1 MPDPN
6 TFDPVA
12 EFQKAYPAA
21 NLDENRIRASLQDPA
36 NFRAAFPA
44 YSHLNDA
51 TITTN
56 MKQFAPGGAA
66 QKATAAARVAQPTQ
80 FEEESKARGDSATPW
95 TDVAK
100 GVGEGLLRPVSGV
113 AGLINKI
120 PHVGETLAPSQGVK
134 ALQNVSTPVTPGE
147 KLGAHEA
154 DVATTLIP
162 IAGEA
167 GEARAAGKLLPYAKK
182 LATGAIGSMVG
193 GEAGKYVGGHVG
205 GELGADIGEGLGA
218 LGGGLAGGGAF
229 GEKYRK
235 IGNPSELPYFGKF
248 LPDLV
253 EDKGFVPMGP
263 TRVNDSHIA
272 ELNKPPV
279 PAVAETPF
287 HLTSPAAAREAPVQ
301 TGFNFPGQEAPAEI
315 PSVAKAPRDPL
326 RSQLQQVGDLV
337 KQGAGTP
344 EMPTLQPGVPI
355 GQQPRSV
362 GAAAPSGFPRVGEA
376 PLNAGGKVTF
386 RREPIIKTVGGL
398 EEGPGRAV
406 APEKVP
412 AALGNEID
420 RAMKVEPDDVAKWRQ
435 GLQTKYP
442 DREHRQLVHS
452 EGEELADTLGNNRE
466 LLTKIHDLK
475 NPDVRQLAINSGE
488 NLVRD
493 DGSPIMVNNRAADV
507 KGETSDSRILKFNRL
522 IDAGLDPQTIANK
535 TLPGDI
541 PRPSMFKWL
550 LKKGVKPEEMYDLAH
565 KPMEEAIAGKP
576 GPIRSQP
583 WTKPGEKT
591 GD

>member
-287 HLTSPAAAREAPVQ
+287 HLTSPAAAREEPVQ
-301 TGFNFPGQEAPAEI
+301 TGFSFPEPVGATEAPAGI
-315 PSVAKAPRDPL
+315 PTVGKPAPGRTGPPL
-326 RSQLQQVGDLV
+326 QRLGDLIEA
-337 KQGAGTP
+337 GAGTP
-344 EMPTLQPGVPI
+344 PGGIPTLKPGVPI
-355 GQQPRSV
+355 GKQP
-362 GAAAPSGFPRVGEA
+362 APYGG
-376 PLNAGGKVTF
+376 NYGGKVTF
-386 RREPIIKTVGGL
+386 RRDPMMAEIPSL
-398 EEGPGRAV
+398 EEGAGRAK
-406 APEKVP
+406 APENLPTLPPEEVGRQMGAPPTQYDKP
-412 AALGNEID
+412 FREQLKPTGNEPPSKQAALE
-420 RAMKVEPDDVAKWRQ
+420 E
-435 GLQTKYP
+435 KYP
-442 DREHRQLVHS
+442 DRVERRLVHIN
-452 EGEELADTLGNNRE
+452 GENMHEAAKGDPETYDAV
-466 LLTKIHDLK
+466 TKLSNSDI
-475 NPDVRQLAINSGE
+475 RQAAINSGIKM
-488 NLVRD
+488 VRE
-493 DGSPIMVNNRAADV
+493 DGSPIMVNDRKA
-507 KGETSDSRILKFNRL
+507 S
-522 IDAGLDPQTIANK
+522 
-535 TLPGDI
+535 GDI
-541 PRPSMFKWL
+541 SRREIFDRL
-550 LKKGVKPEEMYDLAH
+550 LAAGRTPKAILEMARAEEGE
-565 KPMEEAIAGKP
+565 PVGAGKP
-576 GPIRSQP
+576 GPMRSQP
-583 WTKPGEKT
+583 WGSEREKT